1 MAELASISQV
11 RGLDT
16 VIIDLPG
23 NLTDTP
29 ILGEVLAASDFAVIP
44 VVPERA
50 AILPTQRTA
59 QIVADQRLPF
69 KILCNMV
76 DPLRGPAPV
85 EQLRELLHAQGLPYF
100 RSFVRRYVCAP
111 AIPSSTAC
119 R

>member
-1 MAELASISQV
+1 M
-11 RGLDT
+11 
-16 VIIDLPG
+16 IIDLPG

-69 KILCNMV
+69 KILCNIV
-76 DPLRGPAPV
+76 EPLRGPGA
-85 EQLRELLHAQGLPYF
+85 G
-100 RSFVRRYVCAP
+100 SSSCGNCSMRRASRTSGVSSGGTSRTRN
-111 AIPSSTAC
+111 PSSTAC